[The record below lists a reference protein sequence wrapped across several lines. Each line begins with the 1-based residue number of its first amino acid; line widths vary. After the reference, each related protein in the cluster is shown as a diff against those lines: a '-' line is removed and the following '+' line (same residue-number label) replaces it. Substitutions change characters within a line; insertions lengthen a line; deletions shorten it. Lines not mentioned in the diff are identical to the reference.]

1 MVSWRPMAENDIPSV
16 MRVANEIH
24 RELPEHEPAFRE
36 RLSLF
41 PKGCMVLVD
50 GEEVGGYAVS
60 FPVRHGKLPALN
72 DLLGEIPQDA
82 DQYYLHDIAVL
93 PALRGRGVAGDAI
106 RQIFE
111 LAKQYPTTCLISVY
125 GTVPYW
131 HRFGFVRGPVDAAME
146 EKLRGYGPAATY
158 LIHKNKP

>member
-1 MVSWRPMAENDIPSV
+1 MTENHIPGV
-16 MRVANEIH
+16 MRVADEIH
-24 RELPEHEPAFRE
+24 PELLEHEPAFRE

-50 GEEVGGYAVS
+50 GEEVGGYVVS

-72 DLLGEIPQDA
+72 AVLGEIPQDA

-93 PALRGRGVAGDAI
+93 PALRGQGVAGDAI
-106 RQIFE
+106 RQILE

-146 EKLRGYGPAATY
+146 EKLRGYGPGATY
-158 LIHKNKP
+158 LIHQNRP

>member
-1 MVSWRPMAENDIPSV
+1 MVTWRPMTESDIPGV
-16 MRVANEIH
+16 MSVANEIH

-36 RLSLF
+36 RLCLF

-50 GEEVGGYAVS
+50 GEEVGGYAIS
-60 FPVRHGKLPALN
+60 FPVCHGKLPALN
-72 DLLGEIPQDA
+72 DLLGEIPPDA

-93 PALRGRGVAGDAI
+93 PALRGRGVAGDGI

-146 EKLRGYGPAATY
+146 EKLRGYGPGATY
-158 LIHKNKP
+158 LVQENR